1 MSEPVLQPI
10 LIDGTVETIASR
22 LRDAID
28 KGAFSPGQQL
38 RETSL
43 AQQLNVSRSP
53 VREAMQRLIQE
64 GLLYRV
70 RNRGVFVVELSEA
83 DMDDISVAR
92 QSVEKTAAKELAK
105 NPRNQVF
112 EDLHHV
118 IHEMKTASENGRPWS
133 DLVDLDLK
141 FHTIL
146 VGSLGNRR
154 LMAFY
159 QTLLTETRMSL
170 MMLAQAYPRPEEIA
184 AEHWQ
189 LLLTVQGG
197 NLSDLDDQIKQHM
210 DHTAQRRRSMAHKAS

>member
-1 MSEPVLQPI
+1 MSEPVLEPI
-10 LIDGTVETIASR
+10 LIDGTVETIVNR
-22 LRDAID
+22 LRDAIE

-38 RETSL
+38 RETGL

-92 QSVEKTAAKELAK
+92 QAVEKTAAKELAR
-105 NPRNQVF
+105 NPRKQIF
-112 EDLHHV
+112 DELHRV
-118 IHEMKTASENGRPWS
+118 IVEMKAASESGRPWS
-133 DLVDLDLK
+133 DLVDLDLE
-141 FHTIL
+141 FHTVL
-146 VGSLGNRR
+146 VGSLGSKR

-170 MMLAQAYPRPEEIA
+170 MMLEDAYPHPEEIA
-184 AEHWQ
+184 AEHRQ
-189 LLLTVQGG
+189 LLLTVKGG
-197 NLSDLDDQIKQHM
+197 NLGDLDDQIKQHM
-210 DHTAQRRRSMAHKAS
+210 DHSAQRRQSMGNRAS